1 MVGFLRILHVFSV
14 LTAYLL
20 TAFGVQ
26 GRGLSALLRNK
37 VGIWSISFT
46 ETELDQTW
54 SNKSVDRGNNGKR

>member
-1 MVGFLRILHVFSV
+1 MVGFLRILHVSSV

-37 VGIWSISFT
+37 VGI
-46 ETELDQTW
+46 
-54 SNKSVDRGNNGKR
+54 